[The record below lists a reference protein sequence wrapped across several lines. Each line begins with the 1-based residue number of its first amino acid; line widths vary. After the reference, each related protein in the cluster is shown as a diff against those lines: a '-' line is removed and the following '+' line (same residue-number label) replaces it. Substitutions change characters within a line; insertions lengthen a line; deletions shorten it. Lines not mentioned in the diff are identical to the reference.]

1 MLTYIFVKAFID
13 NKPVDS
19 AYSGGFLGVGAAVAI
34 GVGLLLV
41 GVVLLVIANI
51 AYPKF
56 FKRKLETAP
65 PGFLE
70 RPPGEPATTTVAPE

>member
-1 MLTYIFVKAFID
+1 M
-13 NKPVDS
+13 DS

-65 PGFLE
+65 PEFLE
-70 RPPGEPATTTVAPE
+70 RPPGEPASPGGPGMKAPHWLRSRGAR